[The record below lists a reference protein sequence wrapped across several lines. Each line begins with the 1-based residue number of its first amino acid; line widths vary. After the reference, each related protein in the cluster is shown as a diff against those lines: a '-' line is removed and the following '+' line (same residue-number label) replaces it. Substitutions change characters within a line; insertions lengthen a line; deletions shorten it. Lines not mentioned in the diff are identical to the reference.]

1 MNINKNLK
9 ITLIIFLTIIA
20 ICFCFDKID
29 NYSINKNYSNDLYDE
44 GVSSR
49 DCNVAGIELHG
60 ELVTY
65 ISNEYYSEDGYLLV
79 DQTASEDVVYSI
91 EAAEAN
97 DSIKAIIIEI
107 DSYGGSLVAGEEIEN
122 ALKRAVK
129 PTVILIRDVCL
140 SAAYYAAIGAD
151 IVFASKN
158 SDIGSIGVTMSY
170 LDYAERDEYE
180 GVNYNQLSSGKF
192 KDAGSPDKIL
202 TTEERNLFMRDVNI
216 MNENFMQEVAW
227 NRDLDIERV
236 RAIADGS
243 SMLGEMA
250 LENSLIDRV
259 GGMHEVKEYL
269 GKLLNEDI
277 GVCW

>member
-9 ITLIIFLTIIA
+9 IILIIFLTIIA
-20 ICFCFDKID
+20 ICFCFSKID
-29 NYSINKNYSNDLYDE
+29 NYLNDSYNED
-44 GVSSR
+44 VSSR
-49 DCNVAGIELHG
+49 DCNVVGIELHG

-107 DSYGGSLVAGEEIEN
+107 DSYGGSPVAGEEIEN